1 MKRLF
6 AVGLFTLLSIN
17 PLFTAP
23 AEEKSDNPLA
33 DAPNQYSA
41 DLVVSRKVGTPVNVR
56 VYIDGNKRRTE
67 QAANGGTIVILRGD
81 LGKRY
86 ILNTAAKTYMEM
98 PLDPRMLESTAD
110 WSKRLGIVHEK
121 VGTEDINGET
131 CVKYRFSADPSK
143 TQNGKGPQQ
152 LMPRAQGSVT
162 GFIWV
167 GQSTH
172 MLLKSENPVSTA
184 EWKNVKLGAPDA
196 SLFELPA
203 DYTKQ
208 ETPNPNQFGQQK
220 PTGDKSD
227 TEKSGD
233 QKSSDEKPS
242 PTEGKSDGQKSDGD
256 KSSGDKDKQ
265 E

>member
-33 DAPNQYSA
+33 DAPTQYSA
-41 DLVVSRKVGTPVNVR
+41 DLVVSRKVGTPVTMR

-86 ILNTAAKTYMEM
+86 VLNTSTKTYMEL
-98 PLDPRMLESTAD
+98 PLDPRMMESTAD

-131 CVKYRFSADPSK
+131 CIKYRFSADQSK
-143 TQNGKGPQQ
+143 TQNQQRQQ

-167 GQSTH
+167 GQTTH

-184 EWKNVKLGAPDA
+184 EWKNVKLGAPEA

-203 DYTKQ
+203 DYNKQ
-208 ETPNPNQFGQQK
+208 EAPNQFGAQK
-220 PTGDKSD
+220 PAAEKSDADKSG
-227 TEKSGD
+227 E
-233 QKSSDEKPS
+233 QKPNEMKPSPS
-242 PTEGKSDGQKSDGD
+242 PTEEKSDGQKSDGD
-256 KSSGDKDKQ
+256 KSGEDKDKQ
-265 E
+265 

>member
-33 DAPNQYSA
+33 DAPTQYSA
-41 DLVVSRKVGTPVNVR
+41 DLVVSRKVGTPVNMR

-98 PLDPRMLESTAD
+98 SLDPRMLESTAD

-152 LMPRAQGSVT
+152 LMPRAQSSVT

-208 ETPNPNQFGQQK
+208 ETPRQVWGQK
-220 PTGDKSD
+220 PSGEKSD

-256 KSSGDKDKQ
+256 KSSEDKDKQ

>member
-6 AVGLFTLLSIN
+6 AVGLFALLSIN
-17 PLFTAP
+17 PLFAAP
-23 AEEKSDNPLA
+23 AEEKSENPLT
-33 DAPNQYSA
+33 DAPTQYSA

-67 QAANGGTIVILRGD
+67 QAANAGPIIILRGD

-86 ILNTAAKTYMEM
+86 ILNTGTKTYLEL
-98 PLDPRMLESTAD
+98 PLDPRMLESAAD
-110 WSKRLGIVHEK
+110 WSKRVGIVHEK

-131 CVKYRFSADPSK
+131 CVKYRFSTDPSK
-143 TQNGKGPQQ
+143 AQIPQRPQQ
-152 LMPRAQGSVT
+152 LMPRASVT

-167 GQSTH
+167 AQTTH
-172 MLLKSENPVSTA
+172 MLLKMENPVSTT

-208 ETPNPNQFGQQK
+208 EAPAQFGGQK
-220 PTGDKSD
+220 PAGADAN
-227 TEKSGD
+227 KSGD
-233 QKSSDEKPS
+233 QKPNEVKPSLSPS
-242 PTEGKSDGQKSDGD
+242 PTEEKSDDQKSDGD
-256 KSSGDKDKQ
+256 KSSGDKDK
-265 E
+265 

>member
-6 AVGLFTLLSIN
+6 VLGLFTLLSIN

-33 DAPNQYSA
+33 DAPTQYTA
-41 DLVVSRKVGTPVNVR
+41 DVVVSRKVGTPITMR

-67 QAANGGTIVILRGD
+67 QGANGGTIVILRGD
-81 LGKRY
+81 LSKRY
-86 ILNTAAKTYMEM
+86 ILNTNTKTYMEA
-98 PLDPRMLESTAD
+98 PLDPRMLESTGD
-110 WSKRLGIVHEK
+110 WTKRLGIVHEK

-131 CVKYRFSADPSK
+131 CVKYRFSTDPSK
-143 TQNGKGPQQ
+143 TQNPQRPQ
-152 LMPRAQGSVT
+152 ALMPRAQGGVT

-184 EWKNVKLGAPDA
+184 EWKNVKLGPPDA

-203 DYTKQ
+203 DYSKQ
-208 ETPNPNQFGQQK
+208 EAPNLNQSGGQK
-220 PTGDKSD
+220 PTGEKSE

-233 QKSSDEKPS
+233 QKSGGESPS
-242 PTEGKSDGQKSDGD
+242 PA
-256 KSSGDKDKQ
+256 GDKD
-265 E
+265 